1 MKTKKVVSFLDKLQE
16 YDQDEVSLQSAIEIL
31 ANSISLVQVK
41 ALFEDVDRQVTQF
54 DFYQKCNDFINNQA
68 DYEEKLSFDGEKR
81 YLTLQYWKEQN
92 KSEDTEEEKNVMQ
105 MMSRILVLY
114 FAKYQRKLRD
124 ENEITH
130 DVESGAWNTTG
141 FVAEG
146 QKIIAKGQGCKYT
159 ALYLNISKFKL
170 INQMYGHEFGNLVLA
185 SVARDMKSYLS
196 SLDQHQLLGR
206 IGGDNY
212 VVLVKDQHLNLFL
225 EHLVNF
231 KLDISYDNSNICLP
245 INFFSGIYQIKED
258 DQEMY
263 QIIEKSSEASSVA
276 KNRISF
282 EPVYYDQD
290 LHRQIVREKEI
301 ENNMHQALENKE
313 FVVYYQPKI
322 DLNTYHL
329 NGAEALVRWIEK
341 GKIVPPMEFI
351 PVFEKNGFICNMDF
365 YVLDVVCRDI
375 TEWLKV
381 GIDLFP
387 ISVNFSKVHFLNPGF
402 TEQIIEVLKKYQVPA
417 RYIEIEF
424 TETVDYKDKAT
435 FVRAVESLKSFG
447 ISTSID
453 DFGTGFSSLSLLK
466 TLPVDMLK
474 IDKSL
479 LDVQTSSEKERV
491 IISNVVRMVKEM
503 DIQVI
508 TEGVE
513 TREQADFLKE
523 IKCDNAQGF
532 LFDKPLPKEQF
543 EKRLI
548 KGYYEG
554 EELKDV

>member
-16 YDQDEVSLQSAIEIL
+16 YDQDEVSLQSAIGIL
-31 ANSISLVQVK
+31 ASSISLVQVQ
-41 ALFEDVDRQVTQF
+41 ALFEDVDMQVAHF
-54 DFYQKCNDFINNQA
+54 DFYQKSDSILNNQA

-81 YLTLQYWKEQN
+81 YLTLRYWKEQN

-124 ENEITH
+124 ENAITH
-130 DVESGAWNTTG
+130 DVASGALNTTG
-141 FVAEG
+141 FVTEG
-146 QKIIAKGQGCKYT
+146 QKIIAKDQGCKYT

-170 INQMYGHEFGNLVLA
+170 INQMYGHEFGNLVLSA
-185 SVARDMKSYLS
+185 VARNMKDYLYS
-196 SLDQHQLLGR
+196 FDEHQLLGR

-212 VVLVKDQHLNLFL
+212 VVLVKDQYLNLCL
-225 EHLVNF
+225 EHLDNF
-231 KLDISYDNSNICLP
+231 KLNISYDNDDICLL
-245 INFFSGIYQIKED
+245 INFFVGVYQIKED

-263 QIIEKSSEASSVA
+263 QIIEKSSEASSIA
-276 KNRISF
+276 KNRVSF

-301 ENNMHQALENKE
+301 ESNMRQALENKE

-322 DLNTYHL
+322 DLNTYRL
-329 NGAEALVRWIEK
+329 NGAEALVRWIEN

-365 YVLDVVCRDI
+365 YVLDIVCRDI

-402 TEQIIEVLKKYQVPA
+402 TEQIIEVLKKYYVPA

-435 FVRAVESLKSFG
+435 FVRAVETLKSFG

-513 TREQADFLKE
+513 TKEQADFLKE

-532 LFDKPLPKEQF
+532 LFDRPLPKEQF
-543 EKRLI
+543 EKRLK